1 MDTASS
7 LVNVGDLSH
16 TKSEGKVVLDRKVK
30 FSAVSISSVVLDGM
44 GRGRRMEMQIQEE
57 FLHEIPGCKESRFL
71 CSFNGQWL
79 VSDRWVAQI

>member
-57 FLHEIPGCKESRFL
+57 FLREIPGCKESRFL